1 MNKLEPHDFVLFRRP
16 LFPYRMLRRINMRLA
31 QNPGSLKLLL
41 CQAYKRRV
49 LREALYLAS
58 PELYDS
64 LLKLEE
70 TSPSEPGEQKVM
82 LSLYKYLVRATSR
95 CTPFGLFAGYF
106 AATLSDYSHIRF
118 SGRIKK
124 HTTLSAEVLQQIA
137 GQLRGTYLADTL
149 DVNSSLYTNGSFLR
163 FSQRVVNQNGG
174 FEFALKEVHADRFLI
189 AAKSAAQHGAT
200 ASSVVDALNREGL
213 SHWEAKDFVS
223 QLRAEQILVDAT
235 EPMVSQTTFQN
246 VLKSHAHA
254 NRLLTKVF
262 RDVTALS
269 KIKQD
274 GPARFAAL
282 ETSLKNAGLTWRNP
296 VQVDMEIETSYS
308 TVSRKTVAGIVSD
321 LEKLIQTTEN
331 RIPVALKSFATRFYQ
346 RYGDK
351 QVPLLQVLDP
361 ALGIGYGDNE
371 STYFGHVPIA
381 SGGEGKQKQTY
392 TAIERVKLIDRAYH
406 DARHSSRK
414 FYLLNDED
422 LALVRPE
429 KPPRIAEG
437 ISVLG
442 NVFSSDERTFDQGKY
457 FFELRGISGPGSLNL
472 IARFADADTS
482 LAERLITAHA
492 RETVQHP
499 NAIVAQ
505 VDFVPPGRDANVARR
520 PGLGNSH
527 LTLLSGKS
535 GLGKTIAASDLMVSV
550 RAGQVILTSATMQK
564 RIIPRI
570 TTAYNPRLGPPVYQ
584 FLADLSAS
592 NTALTPI
599 WDWGHLSELPFLP
612 RIQYKGI
619 ILQKACWNLD
629 SSAIPASEL
638 SDQELVNWWRNL
650 EKDLDL
656 PRYVQIGTGDQL
668 LSIDGHSAPAAR
680 ICLNKLRKDKKLRIY
695 EALHALKY
703 GFLQTDRKYYFNEMV
718 IPILNHCKPNSNEPL
733 VGPQKQEST
742 RWVSAK
748 DGWTYLKIYA
758 SEETCETLLTGKL
771 FDFCM
776 KLQKSNRIKGWF
788 FLRFKDPDP
797 HIRLRLFTGPGR
809 KQSSDFASSLA
820 RDLKDEIESGLV
832 FRFQSEL
839 YERELERYSSIAYE
853 HIESIFCCDSLAI
866 ASSLSLLHTTGR
878 QQQRWLVALM
888 ACDGLLNAFGKYRP
902 QMKIQILQAAG
913 SVLEKSELI
922 SLDQQFRQQ
931 KQQIA
936 CAMNADDYFLSD
948 VRQLLEERNSQVMY
962 TLAGSSI
969 SDPGKQQTLL
979 IDLLHLCCNRLFISD
994 QRRQEHAIYHFLKKF
1009 YDYQLKNK
1017 NSLSKN
1023 LISNR

>member
-31 QNPGSLKLLL
+31 QNPGSFKSVL
-41 CQAYKRRV
+41 CKAYKRHV

-64 LLKLEE
+64 LLKLEK
-70 TSPSEPGEQKVM
+70 TASTEPGEQKVM
-82 LSLYKYLVRATSR
+82 LSLYKYIVRATSR

-106 AATLSDYSHIRF
+106 PATLSEYSHIRF
-118 SGRIKK
+118 TGRIKK
-124 HTTLSAEVLQQIA
+124 HTTLSAQVLQQIA
-137 GQLRGTYLADTL
+137 GQLRGTDPDDTVYL
-149 DVNSSLYTNGSFLR
+149 NSSLYPNGASLR
-163 FSQRVVNQNGG
+163 FSQRVVSQNGSS
-174 FEFALKEVHADRFLI
+174 EFVLKEVHADQFLI
-189 AAKSAAQHGAT
+189 AAKSAALHGAT
-200 ASSVVDALNREGL
+200 ASTVADALTREGL
-213 SHWEAKDFVS
+213 SHWEAADFVS
-223 QLRAEQILVDAT
+223 KLRAEQILVDSA

-246 VLKSHAHA
+246 VLKGYARA

-262 RDVTALS
+262 RDASALS
-269 KIKQD
+269 NMKQD
-274 GPARFAAL
+274 NPARFAPL
-282 ETSLKNAGLTWRNP
+282 ETSLKNAGLTGRNP
-296 VQVDMEIETSYS
+296 VQIDMEIETSYS
-308 TVSRKTVAGIVSD
+308 TVSRKAVAGIVSD
-321 LEKLIQTTEN
+321 LEKLIRTTEN
-331 RIPVALKSFATRFYQ
+331 RIPVALKSFAIRFYQ

-361 ALGIGYGDNE
+361 ALGIGYGNIE
-371 STYFGHVPIA
+371 SSHFGHVPIL
-381 SGGEGKQKQTY
+381 SGGEGKQTQTY
-392 TAIERVKLIDRAYH
+392 AAIERVKLIDRAYH
-406 DARHSSRK
+406 EARYANRK
-414 FYLLNDED
+414 LYLLNDED

-429 KPPRIAEG
+429 KPARIAEG

-442 NVFSSDERTFDQGKY
+442 SVFSSDEGKFDEGKY

-472 IARFADADTS
+472 IARFADADAP

-492 RETVQHP
+492 RETAQHP

-505 VDFVPPGRDANVARR
+505 VNFVPPGKDANVARR
-520 PGLGNSH
+520 PDLGNSH

-535 GLGKTIAASDLMVSV
+535 DSGETIATSDLLVSV
-550 RAGQVILTSATMQK
+550 RAGQVILTSASMQK
-564 RIIPRI
+564 RIIPRV
-570 TTAYNPRLGPPVYQ
+570 TTAYNPRRGPSAYQ
-584 FLADLSAS
+584 FLADLATGD
-592 NTALTPI
+592 TALTPI

-619 ILQKACWNLD
+619 ILQKACWNLG
-629 SSAIPASEL
+629 SSALPASDL
-638 SDQELVNWWRNL
+638 SDQELVNWWRKL

-680 ICLNKLRKDKKLRIY
+680 ICLNKLRKNKSLRIY

-718 IPILNHCKPNSNEPL
+718 IPILNHSKQNSTELLAN
-733 VGPQKQEST
+733 PQKQESK
-742 RWVSAK
+742 RWVSSK

-758 SEETCETLLTGKL
+758 SEETCERLLTGKL

-797 HIRLRLFTGPGR
+797 HIRLRLFTGPGK
-809 KQSSDFASSLA
+809 KQSSSFASSLA
-820 RDLKDEIESGLV
+820 QDLKNEIESGLV

-839 YERELERYSSIAYE
+839 YERELERYSSIPYE

-866 ASSLSLLHTTGR
+866 ASSLSLLHITGR

-888 ACDGLLNAFGKYRP
+888 ACDGLLNAFGKYHP
-902 QMKIQILQAAG
+902 ELKIQTLQAAG
-913 SVLEKSELI
+913 CMLEKNELI
-922 SLDQQFRQQ
+922 SLNQQFRQQ

-948 VRQLLEERNSQVMY
+948 VRQILEERNSKVTY
-962 TLAGSSI
+962 TLAGNPV
-969 SDPGKQQTLL
+969 SDPVKQHELL
-979 IDLLHLCCNRLFISD
+979 IDLMHLCCNRLFISD

>member
-1 MNKLEPHDFVLFRRP
+1 MNKLEPRDFVLFRRP

-41 CQAYKRRV
+41 CQAYKRQV
-49 LREALYLAS
+49 LREALYIAS
-58 PELYDS
+58 PELFGS

-70 TSPSEPGEQKVM
+70 TSSGEPGEQKVM

-106 AATLSDYSHIRF
+106 LATLSEHSHIRF
-118 SGRIKK
+118 TGRIKK

-137 GQLRGTYLADTL
+137 GQLRGTDLADTVH
-149 DVNSSLYTNGSFLR
+149 VNSSLYANGSFLR
-163 FSQRVVNQNGG
+163 FSQRVVSQNGNS
-174 FEFALKEVHADRFLI
+174 EFALKEVYADQFLI
-189 AAKSAAQHGAT
+189 AAKSAAQHGAQ
-200 ASSVVDALNREGL
+200 ASTIVDALGREGL

-246 VLKSHAHA
+246 TLKSHAHA
-254 NRLLTKVF
+254 NRLLTRVF
-262 RDVTALS
+262 RELAALS
-269 KIKQD
+269 KMKQD
-274 GPARFAAL
+274 GPARFVPL
-282 ETSLKNAGLTWRNP
+282 ETSLKNTGLTWRNP
-296 VQVDMEIETSYS
+296 VQIDMEIETSYS
-308 TVSRKTVAGIVSD
+308 TLSRRTVAGIVSD
-321 LEKLIQTTEN
+321 IEKLIGTTEN

-361 ALGIGYGDNE
+361 ALGIGYGNIE
-371 STYFGHVPIA
+371 SSYFGHIPIA
-381 SGGEGKQKQTY
+381 SGGEGKQTQTY

-406 DARHSSRK
+406 EARHSNRK

-442 NVFSSDERTFDQGKY
+442 NVLSSDERTFDQGKY
-457 FFELRGISGPGSLNL
+457 LFELRGISGPGSLNL
-472 IARFADADTS
+472 IARFADADAS
-482 LAERLITAHA
+482 LAERLIIANA
-492 RETVQHP
+492 RETAQHP
-499 NAIVAQ
+499 NAVVAQ

-520 PGLGNSH
+520 PDLGNLH

-535 GLGKTIAASDLMVSV
+535 DSGKTIAASDLLVSI
-550 RAGQVILTSATMQK
+550 RAGQVILTSASMQK
-564 RIIPRI
+564 RIIPRV
-570 TTAYNPRLGPPVYQ
+570 TTAYNPRLGPSAYQ
-584 FLADLSAS
+584 FLADLSAGG
-592 NTALTPI
+592 TALTPI
-599 WDWGHLSELPFLP
+599 WDWGHVNELPFLP
-612 RIQYKGI
+612 TIQYKGI
-619 ILQKACWNLD
+619 ILKKACWNLG
-629 SSAIPASEL
+629 SSALPANDL
-638 SDQELVNWWRNL
+638 SDQELVNWWRKL

-656 PRYVQIGTGDQL
+656 PRHVQIGTGDQL
-668 LSIDGHSAPAAR
+668 LAIDGHSAPAAR
-680 ICLNKLRKDKKLRIY
+680 ICLNKLRKDKSLRIY

-703 GFLQTDRKYYFNEMV
+703 GFLQTNRKYYFNEMV
-718 IPILNHCKPNSNEPL
+718 IPILNHSKQNSTEL
-733 VGPQKQEST
+733 LASPQNQEGT
-742 RWVSAK
+742 RWVSSK

-758 SEETCETLLTGKL
+758 SEETCERLLTGKL

-776 KLQKSNRIKGWF
+776 KLQKSNRIKSWF

-797 HIRLRLFTGPGR
+797 HIRLRLFTGPGK
-809 KQSSDFASSLA
+809 KQSSGFASSLA
-820 RDLKDEIESGLV
+820 KGLKNEIESGLV

-839 YERELERYSSIAYE
+839 YERELERYSSMAYE
-853 HIESIFCCDSLAI
+853 HIESIFCCDSSAI

-888 ACDGLLNAFGKYRP
+888 ACDGLLSSFGKYHP
-902 QMKIQILQAAG
+902 EMKIQTLQAAG
-913 SVLEKSELI
+913 GVLEKSELI

-948 VRQLLEERNSQVMY
+948 VRKLLEERNSKIIN
-962 TLAGSSI
+962 TLAGNPI

-979 IDLLHLCCNRLFISD
+979 IDLMHLCCNRLFIND

-1009 YDYQLKNK
+1009 YNYQLKNK
-1017 NSLSKN
+1017 NSLSKT
-1023 LISNR
+1023 